1 MGRNKVKIVVL
12 PLVFLFV
19 LFALFFLIPVNKCKA
34 RGVNEWSRRIYDRNS
49 ILLREIPSS
58 EYFVSSWTP
67 IDSIPEY
74 VLKCFVQKED
84 KRFYSHFGI
93 DILSM
98 ARALRQNI
106 KNRRIISGASTIT
119 MQTARIIYS
128 LQQPKLI
135 RKILEI
141 LYSIKLEIHLTKR
154 EILEIYLNRTHF
166 GNNIYGIASTSE
178 TYFSK
183 SAASLSLKEASMLAV
198 TLQAPSVYNP
208 IVNRRSSEMADAL
221 LKEMASD
228 NIISS
233 EEYGRAVKEKA
244 EANKEKLKFRLPHLC
259 DRVIF
264 ELKDKKWIKAFTSAD
279 CALQEELEEIIKT
292 SLDPLEDMNVTN
304 GSIMITDSRTGDVL
318 VMIGSKEYFSDN
330 IDGQYNAC
338 YGMRSPGSSLKPFTY
353 SLGLLN
359 GYNASSIIMD
369 EPTYFKEVWGDF
381 KPENY
386 DFKFHGPVTLRQALG
401 CSYNVPACKVLD
413 SIGVDK
419 LYGILKKMNFDMH
432 SKGPNDYGVAL
443 TLGSMSVSLFELVS
457 GYSVFANKG
466 CQTSPQI
473 IDSYMLENGKII
485 RMKKEKEK
493 RIFPEWTAFLMG
505 DILSDNNARI
515 PAFDMEN
522 PFKFKFYVGA
532 KTGTS
537 KNYKDNFAVGFT
549 DRYII
554 GVWVGNNDESPMVG
568 VSGMTGAGP
577 LFRNAVMTLS
587 KYYNIGDY
595 PSTPDSI
602 LKTEVCSKSGK
613 SVSNKCREK
622 YIDWI
627 HISEISEKCTIC
639 GNETKKIQRIK
650 YPDNGDVFVIDRDF
664 DLKRQMFEVI
674 IDGDKKDMTL
684 MIDGNVVKERGEDK
698 KIFFNLKT
706 GKHTIELYSDTLLID
721 KVIFLVQ

>member
-1 MGRNKVKIVVL
+1 MGRNRVKFVLL
-12 PLVFLFV
+12 PLVFFFLF
-19 LFALFFLIPVNKCKA
+19 FALFFLIPVNKDKA
-34 RGVNEWSRRIYDRNS
+34 RGVNTWSRRIYDRNN

-58 EYFVSSWTP
+58 EYFVSSWAP
-67 IDSIPEY
+67 IESIPEY

-98 ARALRQNI
+98 ARAIRQNI

-119 MQTARIIYS
+119 MQAARIIYS
-128 LQQPKLI
+128 LHQPKPI

-166 GNNIYGIASTSE
+166 GNNIYGIASASE

-183 SAASLSLKEASMLAV
+183 SASSLSLKEASVLAV
-198 TLQAPSVYNP
+198 TMQAPSLYNP
-208 IVNRRSSEMADAL
+208 IVNRRSNEMADAL
-221 LKEMASD
+221 LQEMVSD
-228 NIISS
+228 NVIGS
-233 EEYGRAVKEKA
+233 EEYGMAVREKT

-264 ELKDKKWIKAFTSAD
+264 ELKDIKWIKAFTSAD

-292 SLDPLEDMNVTN
+292 SLDPLENMNVTN
-304 GSIMITDSRTGDVL
+304 GSILISDSRTGDVL
-318 VMIGSKEYFSDN
+318 VMIGSKDYFSGK

-359 GYNASSIIMD
+359 GFDASSIIMD
-369 EPTYFKEVWGDF
+369 EPTFFKEAWGDF

-419 LYGILKKMNFDMH
+419 LYGVLKKMNFDMH

-457 GYSVFANKG
+457 GYTLFANKG
-466 CQTSPQI
+466 YQTSPQI
-473 IDSYMLENGKII
+473 IDSYMLESGKIV
-485 RMKKEKEK
+485 RVKKAKEKK
-493 RIFPEWTAFLMG
+493 IFPEWTAFVTG
-505 DILSDNNARI
+505 DILSDNNARV
-515 PAFDMEN
+515 PAFDREN
-522 PFKFKFYVGA
+522 PFNFKFYVGA

-537 KNYKDNFAVGFT
+537 KNYKDNFAIGFT
-549 DRYII
+549 DRYVI

-587 KYYNIGDY
+587 KYYSTGNY
-595 PSTPDSI
+595 PPTPDSI
-602 LKTEVCSKSGK
+602 VKTEVCCKSGK
-613 SVSNKCREK
+613 PVSEKCRDR

-627 HISEISEKCTIC
+627 FISKVADTCTVC
-639 GNETKKIQRIK
+639 GNEAKKRERIK

-664 DLKRQMFEVI
+664 DLERQMFEVI
-674 IDGDKKDMTL
+674 IDGDKKNL
-684 MIDGNVVKERGEDK
+684 RVIIDSNVVKERGEDK
-698 KIFFNLKT
+698 RIFFNLKSGVHSISIFDDST
-706 GKHTIELYSDTLLID
+706 ELDR
-721 KVIFLVQ
+721 VEFEVQ